1 MEKIMKQSLKPLG
14 LVLALFSQ
22 LCLADTYKVTE
33 QNLLVKAKTNNP
45 TLADIEATFLSSKVK
60 EQELADKFGYE
71 FYSGYNYIGT
81 KEKAIISYQPVFSN
95 VNQYKIGVKKYTKY
109 GVVLDANRSVDIRST
124 DDNYKDIST
133 TTDEFGVQLDLWRDF
148 MGAVSKSQVDN
159 LKDLKK
165 KDELQA
171 KISKKTFEINVRRL
185 YWQLVANEEKLRI
198 TRSLFKA
205 AQKQAANARLRK
217 ANSISDKAE
226 VARFESLV
234 HQRKGSLLFLE
245 YERELL
251 LKNLRSFFP
260 DLNNYELS
268 LGKYNLSKTVFDVLA
283 CSTRIDQQKNV
294 PYEYTDYDEV
304 VSLLQSI
311 KGRQIKIDK
320 TYDSVDLKLDLK
332 FKRTGIASETQD
344 GTVYTGDYAGSIED
358 MTENDRSGL
367 SAGVMLSVPFGE
379 DKGSTEDVKKL
390 LTEKQF
396 EANIVNLNT
405 NVISTHKQVKKSV
418 KILAEVIK
426 QQKANSKKL
435 EIRVK
440 EMKKK
445 YSQAR
450 IPEYALIQD
459 QDSLLQSDLAV
470 VDTQLQVVNTILD
483 YFTIFN
489 QFPCTFNR
497 K

>member
-1 MEKIMKQSLKPLG
+1 MKQSLKPLG

-332 FKRTGIASETQD
+332 
-344 GTVYTGDYAGSIED
+344 
-358 MTENDRSGL
+358 
-367 SAGVMLSVPFGE
+367 
-379 DKGSTEDVKKL
+379 
-390 LTEKQF
+390 
-396 EANIVNLNT
+396 
-405 NVISTHKQVKKSV
+405 
-418 KILAEVIK
+418 
-426 QQKANSKKL
+426 
-435 EIRVK
+435 
-440 EMKKK
+440 
-445 YSQAR
+445 
-450 IPEYALIQD
+450 
-459 QDSLLQSDLAV
+459 
-470 VDTQLQVVNTILD
+470 
-483 YFTIFN
+483 
-489 QFPCTFNR
+489 
-497 K
+497 